1 MNCPGN
7 WPWNGSAMPIDNRML
22 DGPSQPND
30 ELSLIGQDIR
40 SLLTLRLT
48 SSLVYINLHCN
59 NITKIENLQHLTNL
73 QSLDLSSN
81 KILEIGG
88 GLACLCN
95 LRVLNLSCNE
105 IEKVDGL
112 SSLRYVRWTRYAEW
126 QTPLLPPAPCPG
138 PLKILHN
145 FYMAF
150 WSDLSILYTKYGNC
164 TQKILQ
170 NLDVHA
176 DSEQHFLFSTFKT
189 KE

>member
-1 MNCPGN
+1 
-7 WPWNGSAMPIDNRML
+7 ML

-112 SSLRYVRWTRYAEW
+112 SSLRYVR
-126 QTPLLPPAPCPG
+126 
-138 PLKILHN
+138 
-145 FYMAF
+145 
-150 WSDLSILYTKYGNC
+150 
-164 TQKILQ
+164 
-170 NLDVHA
+170 
-176 DSEQHFLFSTFKT
+176 
-189 KE
+189 